1 MFAARVQS
9 GRQSSARAPSKFFL
23 KMNERTEKL
32 ISNLLKAGSI
42 VAGLLLWHVLAVYVV
57 NDPTFLVSPV
67 VVVNTAYEMLF
78 VTGELYPH
86 LFASSWIFFYGF
98 GLAILAGVPLGFV
111 MALSPTVHDYVNPW
125 MTTLYTTP
133 RIAFAP
139 VLLLWFGIGGGSKIA
154 IVFLGC
160 VFPILINSYY
170 GMRVVNRE
178 YVELARS
185 FRLRPWA
192 LFVKILL
199 PASIPFILA
208 GIRLAIELGLTGVA
222 IAEWFGATE
231 GLGYLIFFAGQTLNV
246 PTLFVGVAAFAL
258 LGILGFDLVRRFE
271 NYVTPWKKQ
280 AQGG

>member
-1 MFAARVQS
+1 MH
-9 GRQSSARAPSKFFL
+9 
-23 KMNERTEKL
+23 ERDGKL
-32 ISNLLKAGSI
+32 ATGLLKIGS
-42 VAGLLLWHVLAVYVV
+42 VATGLLLWHVVAVYVI
-57 NDPTFLVSPV
+57 NDTTLLVSPMV
-67 VVVNTAYEMLF
+67 VVRTAYDMLF

-98 GLAILAGVPLGFV
+98 ILAIVFGVPLGFV
-111 MALSPTVHDYVNPW
+111 MALSPVVRDYVNPW
-125 MTTLYTTP
+125 MATLYTTP

-208 GIRLAIELGLTGVA
+208 GIRLAIGRGLTGVA

-231 GLGYLIFFAGQTLNV
+231 GLGYLVFFAGQTLNV

-258 LGILGFDLVRRFE
+258 LGILGFELVRRFE

>member
-1 MFAARVQS
+1 
-9 GRQSSARAPSKFFL
+9 
-23 KMNERTEKL
+23 MNERTEKL

-57 NDPTFLVSPV
+57 NEPTFLVSPV

-78 VTGELYPH
+78 VTGEPYPH

-111 MALSPTVHDYVNPW
+111 MALSPMVHDYVNPW

>member
-1 MFAARVQS
+1 
-9 GRQSSARAPSKFFL
+9 
-23 KMNERTEKL
+23 MNERTGMPPA
-32 ISNLLKAGSI
+32 SLLKIAS
-42 VAGLLLWHVLAVYVV
+42 VAAGLLLWHVLAVYVI
-57 NDPTFLVSPV
+57 NDTTLLVSPMV
-67 VVVNTAYEMLF
+67 VVRTAYDMLF

-98 GLAILAGVPLGFV
+98 ILAIVAGVPLGFV
-111 MALSPTVHDYVNPW
+111 MALSPVVRDYVNPW
-125 MTTLYTTP
+125 MATLYTTP

-199 PASIPFILA
+199 PASLPFILA
-208 GIRLAIELGLTGVA
+208 GIRLAIGRGLTGVA

-231 GLGYLIFFAGQTLNV
+231 GLGYLVFFAGQTLNV
-246 PTLFVGVAAFAL
+246 PTLFVGVATFAL
-258 LGILGFDLVRRFE
+258 LGILGFELVRRFE
-271 NYVTPWKKQ
+271 IYITPWKKQ

>member
-1 MFAARVQS
+1 MHRGAKARTGHWNNS
-9 GRQSSARAPSKFFL
+9 PRIFE
-23 KMNERTEKL
+23 MNEQRRTLNANL
-32 ISNLLKAGSI
+32 IKIGSI
-42 VAGLLLWHVLAVYVV
+42 AAGLLLWHSLAVYAI
-57 NDPTFLVSPV
+57 NDPSLLVSPIV
-67 VVVNTAYEMLF
+67 VARAAYEMLF

-86 LFASSWIFFYGF
+86 LWASSWIFFYGF
-98 GLAILAGVPLGFV
+98 ALSIVAGVPLGFL
-111 MALSPTVHDYVNPW
+111 MALSPRVRDYVNPW
-125 MTTLYTTP
+125 MATLYTTP

-139 VLLLWFGIGGGSKIA
+139 VLLLWFGIGGGSKVA

-185 FRLRPWA
+185 FRLSSRA

-199 PASIPFILA
+199 PASVPFILA
-208 GIRLAIELGLTGVA
+208 GIRLAIGRGLTGVA

-231 GLGYLIFFAGQTLNV
+231 GLGYLVFFAGQTLNV
-246 PTLFVGVAAFAL
+246 PILFVGVAAFAV
-258 LGILGFDLVRRFE
+258 LGILGFELVRRFE
-271 NYVTPWKKQ
+271 IYLTPWRRQ